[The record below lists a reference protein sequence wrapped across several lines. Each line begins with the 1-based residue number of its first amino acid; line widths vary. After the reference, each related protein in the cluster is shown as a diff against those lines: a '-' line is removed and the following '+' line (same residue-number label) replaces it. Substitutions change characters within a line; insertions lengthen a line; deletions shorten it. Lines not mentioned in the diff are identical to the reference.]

1 MVVPLLA
8 PAIIGAAGALG
19 SAGLGAIVSGNAA
32 DTNAAIAG
40 RNIQSTERENFLQR
54 IMANRLLDLQLQP
67 TTDAFGNR
75 AEFIPGVGF
84 TTTPAPAVKTL
95 QDASIREQT
104 QQLTTDAGR
113 QREGR
118 GRAAELGRRESGTA
132 NQLLSEFL
140 RIVSNPQDANELFQL
155 LLGSGQQAFQGEQ
168 DRQLQQVLR
177 QNLRSGGS
185 AESGGN
191 IIAKFASQG
200 AGQRRD
206 AAVDARLKSITGA
219 DQINQSREGNAA
231 NLFNLFAQR
240 AQNSFGNVAFQ
251 PEQISAQASTLGTGQ
266 RGNVLGASQL
276 AALLSRGTPAQGAFL
291 PADQSLSKLIGGAGN
306 ALSELFKTLG
316 QQNPETQTGPDI
328 FGNSFD
334 DRRLPNAQTDP
345 RIRP

>member
-1 MVVPLLA
+1 MVF
-8 PAIIGAAGALG
+8 PALIGAAAAIGSSAL
-19 SAGLGAIVSGNAA
+19 AARASGRASNA
-32 DTNAAIAG
+32 NAAINA

-54 IMANRLLDLQLQP
+54 IMADRLLSLQLEP
-67 TTDAFGNR
+67 TTDAYGNR
-75 AEFIPGVGF
+75 AEHIPGIGF

-118 GRAAELGRRESGTA
+118 GRATELGRRESSTA
-132 NQLLSEFL
+132 NQLLNEFL

-219 DQINQSREGNAA
+219 DKINQSRQGNAA

-251 PEQISAQASTLGTGQ
+251 PEQISSQASALGTGQ

-276 AALLSRGTPAQGAFL
+276 AAFLSRGTPAQAS
-291 PADQSLSKLIGGAGN
+291 PVQADLSTSKLVGGAGN
-306 ALSELFKTLG
+306 ALSELFKTLS
-316 QQNPETQTGPDI
+316 QQELPPSGTDPTAR
-328 FGNSFD
+328 
-334 DRRLPNAQTDP
+334 RRLSNQQTTF
-345 RIRP
+345 

>member
-1 MVVPLLA
+1 MVW
-8 PAIIGAAGALG
+8 PALIGAAGALG
-19 SAGLGAIVSGNAA
+19 SAGLGAMASSDAA
-32 DTNAAIAG
+32 STNAAISA
-40 RNIQSTERENFLQR
+40 RNIQSAERENFLQR
-54 IMANRLLDLQLQP
+54 IMADRLLNLQLQP
-67 TTDAFGNR
+67 TTDAFGNK
-75 AEFIPGVGF
+75 AEYIPGIGF

-140 RIVSNPQDANELFQL
+140 RIVSNPQSAQELFQL

-240 AQNSFGNVAFQ
+240 AQSSFGNVGFQ
-251 PEQISAQASTLGTGQ
+251 PEQISSQASSLGTGQ
-266 RGNVLGASQL
+266 RSNVLGASQL
-276 AALLSRGTPAQGAFL
+276 AAFLSRGTPGQL
-291 PADQSLSKLIGGAGN
+291 PQVQPDFGMAKLVGGAGN

-316 QQNPETQTGPDI
+316 QREELPPPG
-328 FGNSFD
+328 FD
-334 DRRLPNAQTDP
+334 PPGRRLGNRQN
-345 RIRP
+345 IL

>member
-1 MVVPLLA
+1 MVAPLVLA
-8 PAIIGAAGALG
+8 ALIGAGGALG
-19 SAGLGAIVSGNAA
+19 SAGFGAIAGSNAA
-32 DTNAAIAG
+32 KSNAAINA
-40 RNIQSTERENFLQR
+40 RNIQSQEQENFLQR
-54 IMANRLLDLQLQP
+54 MMADKLLNLQLQP
-67 TTDAFGNR
+67 TTDAFGNK

-104 QQLTTDAGR
+104 QQLTTDATR

-140 RIVSNPQDANELFQL
+140 RIVSNPQSAQELFQL
-155 LLGSGQQAFQGEQ
+155 ILGSGQQAFQGEQ

-219 DQINQSREGNAA
+219 DEINQTRQGNAA
-231 NLFNLFAQR
+231 NLFNVFAQR
-240 AQNSFGNVAFQ
+240 AQNSFGNVGFQ
-251 PEQISAQASTLGTGQ
+251 PEQISAQASSLGTGQ

-276 AALLSRGTPAQGAFL
+276 AAFLSQGTPARGQPQQANLG
-291 PADQSLSKLIGGAGN
+291 PAQFIGEAGT
-306 ALSELFKTLG
+306 ALSSLFKTLATE
-316 QQNPETQTGPDI
+316 QQLPPPGTDPTVR
-328 FGNSFD
+328 
-334 DRRLPNAQTDP
+334 RRLSNQQTTL
-345 RIRP
+345 

>member
-1 MVVPLLA
+1 MVVPAL
-8 PAIIGAAGALG
+8 IGAAGALG
-19 SAGLGAIVSGNAA
+19 SVGLGAIAGSNAA

-40 RNIQSTERENFLQR
+40 RNILSVERENFLQR
-54 IMANRLLDLQLQP
+54 IMADRLLNLQLQP
-67 TTDAFGNR
+67 TTDAFGNK

-95 QDASIREQT
+95 QDASLREQT

-185 AESGGN
+185 AQSGGN
-191 IIAKFASQG
+191 IIAQFAKGG

-219 DQINQSREGNAA
+219 DEINQGREGAAA

-251 PEQISAQASTLGTGQ
+251 PEQISSQASTLGTGQ

-276 AALLSRGTPAQGAFL
+276 AAFLSQGTPSQAPQVQPNFGTAQFVGE
-291 PADQSLSKLIGGAGN
+291 AGT
-306 ALSELFKTLG
+306 ALSSLFKTLAAR
-316 QQNPETQTGPDI
+316 NPETQTGPDV
-328 FGNSFD
+328 FGIPFN
-334 DRRLPNAQTDP
+334 DRGLGNAQTSP
-345 RIRP
+345 GIRP